1 MGCSNTKAVELTNED
16 LEFLKKH
23 TEYDDATIRDWYAGF
38 KQDCPTGKLSRA
50 KFLEIYRMFFTTGNP
65 EKFCDHVFRTF
76 DADNNGHIDFKEFL
90 LAIGVTGSQSSEERL
105 KWAFRMYDIN
115 GDGKID
121 QAEMVKIVQALYEML
136 GPGAATSD
144 EDTPEERTGAVF
156 SKMDTDGDGKLTMR
170 EFLDGCLQDRKLA
183 GLLTANTS
191 LQLR

>member
-16 LEFLKKH
+16 LEFLKRN
-23 TEYDDATIRDWYAGF
+23 TDYDDATIRDWYAGF
-38 KQDCPTGKLSRA
+38 KQDCPSGRLSRS
-50 KFLEIYRMFFTTGNP
+50 KFLEIYSMFFTTGNP

-121 QAEMVKIVQALYEML
+121 RNEMVKIVQALYEML
-136 GPGAATSD
+136 GPGAASD
-144 EDTPEERTGAVF
+144 DDTPEQRTQAVF
-156 SKMDTDGDGKLTMR
+156 SKMDTDGDGKLTLK

-183 GLLTANTS
+183 GLLTSNTT
-191 LQLR
+191 LQR